1 MVQRGKPLSNR
12 QKIIFSVVILVLV
25 NLLLVIVFGDNGLVD
40 YFLLRNERDRL
51 IHKNEALSRKNLAL
65 YREIDRLKNDLKFV
79 ENVARQELG
88 MIGKN
93 EMIIKLEEKAEADK

>member
-1 MVQRGKPLSNR
+1 MTNK
-12 QKIIFSVVILVLV
+12 QKILLSVAILVLV
-25 NLLLVIVFGDNGLVD
+25 NLLIVIVFGDNGLVD
-40 YFLLRNERDRL
+40 YHLLKGERDRL
-51 IHKNEALSRKNLAL
+51 VQANEALSRDNLSQ

-93 EMIIKLEEKAEADK
+93 EVIIKLKEADKAEKK